1 MPDEEN
7 LPVLVV
13 SDTIA
18 YTDDERFLVDGQPV
32 APGRYRLQLG
42 DEGGQMPVLTVA
54 GDDEQL
60 TVISAADLN

>member
-1 MPDEEN
+1 MTDEN

-18 YTDDERFLVDGQPV
+18 YTNDERLLVDGQPV
-32 APGRYRLQLG
+32 APGRHRLQLG
-42 DEGGQMPVLTVA
+42 EAGGQMPVLTVA

-60 TVISAADLN
+60 TVISAACLN